1 MRSHLNLTHY
11 KTQSEDTSI
20 DAELMQF
27 WRSRQLSASQK
38 LAFLKRIIQR
48 GIKLV
53 CWGINQQSPN
63 GDNLTFKQLYVRK
76 RWGELFATYSDN
88 NLFDEREPLMIED
101 PMAIA
106 YKIID
111 KLNLLNIPYYIGG
124 SVASSLQG
132 EARFTENIDLVIY
145 LELSQVEVFIETFSS
160 DFYVSDV
167 AVKDAIL
174 GISSYF
180 NLINFES
187 LEKADIFISRSD
199 DFSRSQM
206 NRRQLYVPEDNPEQ
220 AFYLCT
226 PEDTVLQK
234 LVWMRIAQNESQ
246 KQWRDILGVLKIQR
260 ERLDLDYLWQWSEYL
275 NLSASLNQ
283 ALQQSGIM

>member
-1 MRSHLNLTHY
+1 
-11 KTQSEDTSI
+11 
-20 DAELMQF
+20 
-27 WRSRQLSASQK
+27 
-38 LAFLKRIIQR
+38 
-48 GIKLV
+48 
-53 CWGINQQSPN
+53 
-63 GDNLTFKQLYVRK
+63 
-76 RWGELFATYSDN
+76 
-88 NLFDEREPLMIED
+88 MIED
-101 PMAIA
+101 PIAIA

-132 EARFTENIDLVIY
+132 EARFTQDIDLVIY

-174 GISSYF
+174 GVSSYL

-206 NRRQLYVPEDNPEQ
+206 NRRQLYVPEENPEQ

-226 PEDTVLQK
+226 PEDTILQK

-275 NLSASLNQ
+275 NISASLNQ
-283 ALQQSGIM
+283 AIQQSGIM